1 MSDFALDYL
10 AFVFAS
16 AAGVIMVATA
26 HAGLDGLLIAGRR
39 LSYLAGLALVAGSA
53 WWFFASEA
61 RNVPDTGAGLD
72 GNEQAVLFILGAG
85 AALALMLIVSS
96 LRNWSMEADAD
107 ASRAHGLDALRHGGY
122 LRTLY
127 RSVRRSRGH

>member
-16 AAGVIMVATA
+16 AVGVMMAATA
-26 HAGLDGLLIAGRR
+26 RAGLDGLLIAGRR
-39 LSYLAGLALVAGSA
+39 LSYLAGLALIAGSA
-53 WWFFASEA
+53 WWFFASQP
-61 RNVPDTGAGLD
+61 RNVPDSGQGLD
-72 GNEQAVLFILGAG
+72 GNEQAVLFVLGAG

-96 LRNWSMEADAD
+96 LRNWSMETE
-107 ASRAHGLDALRHGGY
+107 ASEVYGLDALRSGSY

-127 RSVRRSRGH
+127 RSLRRHWGH

>member
-16 AAGVIMVATA
+16 AVGVIMAATA
-26 HAGLDGLLIAGRR
+26 RAGLDGLLIAGRR
-39 LSYLAGLALVAGSA
+39 LSYLVALALIGGST
-53 WWFFASEA
+53 WWFFASEP
-61 RNVPDTGAGLD
+61 RNVPDTGRGLD
-72 GNEQAVLFILGAG
+72 GNEQAILFLLGSG

-96 LRNWSMEADAD
+96 LRNWSMEPE
-107 ASRAHGLDALRHGGY
+107 ASEEYGLDALRSGNY

-127 RSVRRSRGH
+127 RSLRRRRGH